1 MIKIER
7 SVFLGYNTPMKETL
21 SKISLFLFVL
31 LLNTACNAEVI
42 APPTLTTVPS
52 STPLVFITATLPVT
66 RTAFP
71 SQTSLPSETPVPAP
85 TMVGGEIQASTP
97 EASSITSVALSA
109 SEPTPVFVAAPDD
122 GDSIQSPAV
131 NITLSEAS
139 IPVLSYSSDISLPE
153 GDASDWVQFSLDG
166 QTGQEK
172 IISVVVD
179 CSGNSKLNLVLLQN
193 TVPLQ
198 KWENITCGQ
207 RHQLQLYL
215 YVSAP
220 YILQLSPV
228 QDGAGLK
235 YLAYDLTVQLM
246 K

>member
-1 MIKIER
+1 
-7 SVFLGYNTPMKETL
+7 MKETL
-21 SKISLFLFVL
+21 SRISVFLFVL

-42 APPTLTTVPS
+42 VPPTATIVPT
-52 STPLVFITATLPVT
+52 STPLAFITATLPAT
-66 RTAFP
+66 QTPFP
-71 SQTSLPSETPVPAP
+71 SQTPLPSETPVTASAEA
-85 TMVGGEIQASTP
+85 GGEIQASTT
-97 EASSITSVALSA
+97 EASSITSVAVSTP
-109 SEPTPVFVAAPDD
+109 EPTPVFVVAPDD

-139 IPVLSYSSDISLPE
+139 IPVLVHSSDISVPE
-153 GDASDWVQFSLDG
+153 GDAGDWVQFSLDG
-166 QTGQEK
+166 QAGQEK

-179 CSGNSKLNLVLLQN
+179 CSGNGKLNLTLIQN

-220 YILQLSPV
+220 YLLHLSP
-228 QDGAGLK
+228 ASSNAALK
-235 YLAYDLTVQLM
+235 YLAYNLTVQLM

>member
-1 MIKIER
+1 M
-7 SVFLGYNTPMKETL
+7 
-21 SKISLFLFVL
+21 
-31 LLNTACNAEVI
+31 
-42 APPTLTTVPS
+42 
-52 STPLVFITATLPVT
+52 
-66 RTAFP
+66 
-71 SQTSLPSETPVPAP
+71 PAP
-85 TMVGGEIQASTP
+85 TTVGGENQV
-97 EASSITSVALSA
+97 SITETSPTKSVALA
-109 SEPTPVFVAAPDD
+109 SVMPTTVFVPAADD

-139 IPVLSYSSDISLPE
+139 VPILNYSSDISAPE
-153 GDASDWVQFSLDG
+153 GDAGDWVQFSLDG

-179 CSGNSKLNLVLLQN
+179 CSGNGKLNLVLLQN

-220 YILQLSPV
+220 YSLHLSPT
-228 QDGAGLK
+228 QSNAALN
-235 YLAYDLTVQLM
+235 YLSYTLTVQLM